1 MENKKKRPIEI
12 LVLSDI
18 HLGTYGSHAKE
29 LLQYLRSISPKKVI
43 LNGDI
48 IDIWQFKKRYF
59 PKSHMKIIKH
69 IIGWVSKG
77 IPVHY
82 ITGNHDEML
91 RKFEGFKL
99 GTFQIHN
106 QYSIELDGKS
116 SWFFHGDVF
125 DFTMQ
130 HARWL
135 TKVGAIGYDFLI
147 VLNTIVNFFCRL
159 LGQKRVSIS
168 KKIKDNVK
176 GAVSF
181 MNSFEQTVTET
192 AISKGFDAVFCG
204 HIHQAQISNFSSS
217 TGSVVYLNSGDWVE
231 NLTSLEYNDGSWH
244 LYKHP
249 KDLVKPESKVH
260 PSNEVD
266 TIDQSA
272 KGLFQI
278 MLQDFK
284 LQKK

>member
-1 MENKKKRPIEI
+1 MENSKKRSVEI
-12 LVLSDI
+12 LVLSDV
-18 HLGTYGSHAKE
+18 HLGTYGCHAKE
-29 LLQYLRSISPKKVI
+29 LLDYLKTIVPKKVI

-59 PKSHMKIIKH
+59 PKSHMKIIKY

-91 RKFEGFKL
+91 RKFEGFQL
-99 GTFQIHN
+99 GTFKIHN
-106 QYSIELDGKS
+106 QYSVELNGKS

-125 DFTMQ
+125 DVTMQ

-147 VLNTIVNFFCRL
+147 LLNAVINFFCRL
-159 LGQKRVSIS
+159 LGRKRVSLS
-168 KKIKDNVK
+168 KQIKDNVK

-181 MNSFEQTVTET
+181 MNNFEKTVTDT
-192 AISKGFDAVFCG
+192 AIAKGYDQVFCG
-204 HIHQAQISNFSSS
+204 HIHQAQITEFTSSKGS
-217 TGSVVYLNSGDWVE
+217 TVYLNSGDWVE
-231 NLTSLEYNDGSWH
+231 NLTSLEYNQGTWN

-249 KDLVKPESKVH
+249 KELVSPDTDISDSNDL
-260 PSNEVD
+260 D
-266 TIDQSA
+266 TIDQSP
-272 KGLFQI
+272 KEIFQS
-278 MLQDFK
+278 MLHDFN
-284 LQKK
+284 L